1 MDKDSSNR
9 VRVRF
14 PCQHG
19 DWFRHMVKP
28 VPVGRPEWCD
38 GGVTRVL
45 KEGSF
50 WLADAT
56 GMHRVEYRMWWEDEE
71 EIVDE

>member
-1 MDKDSSNR
+1 MK
-9 VRVRF
+9 VRF
-14 PCQHG
+14 PCVHNQ
-19 DWFRHMVKP
+19 WFRHF
-28 VPVGRPEWCD
+28 VGNTYEWCD

-71 EIVDE
+71 EVVDE